1 MIKEI
6 ILTGTTDSSGDAVV
20 NAEETIAGEVVAIAW
35 VDGDLVNNVTG
46 VISTQGSDASQTIMS
61 IGAAEG
67 DNDAIFYPRAI
78 IHDEGADVLTGT
90 AGGDRCL
97 MLAVGKLRLVIAAG
111 GATKTGGCHVYYR
124 E

>member
-6 ILTGTTDSSGDAVV
+6 RLIGTTDASGDAVI
-20 NAEETIAGEVVAIAW
+20 NAEKTIVGEIVAIGW
-35 VDGDLVNNVTG
+35 VDGDLADNNTG
-46 VISTQGSDASQTIMS
+46 VISTQGSGASQTIMS

-67 DNDAIFYPRAI
+67 DDDAIFYPRAI
-78 IHDEGADVLTGT
+78 VHDEGADVLTGT

-97 MLAVGKLRLVIAAG
+97 FLAVGKLRLVIGDG
-111 GATKTGGCHVYYR
+111 GATKTGGCLVYYR